1 MRAAKPL
8 EGLRTM
14 DTVWISGVMR
24 VERAETMMGDA
35 GYAMHDARLE
45 PYQPAQPAR

>member
-1 MRAAKPL
+1 MRIGKPL

-14 DTVWISGVMR
+14 DTVWVSVMR

-35 GYAMHDARLE
+35 GYAINVAHVE
-45 PYQPAQPAR
+45 PYASAP